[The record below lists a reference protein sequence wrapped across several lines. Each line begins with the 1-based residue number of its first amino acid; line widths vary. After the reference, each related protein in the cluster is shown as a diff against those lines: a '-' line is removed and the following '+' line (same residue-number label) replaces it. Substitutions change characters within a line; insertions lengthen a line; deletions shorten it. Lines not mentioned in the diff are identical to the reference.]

1 MEWFKKCM
9 NQYAD
14 FSGRARRKEYWMFSL
29 FYFLFI
35 ISALVVDGILM
46 SLIGS
51 SVPFITVL
59 FMLAMIVPSLSVMI
73 RRLHDTD
80 RSGWWMFISLV
91 PLVGGFICLFFLCVD
106 GTLGSNRFGPNPKG
120 MDLSSL

>member
-80 RSGWWMFISLV
+80 RSGWCMFISLV
-91 PLVGGFICLFFLCVD
+91 PL
-106 GTLGSNRFGPNPKG
+106 